1 MNRQTTNND
10 VCEPVE
16 VKDPKT
22 GLKKIAYLCKQPIVN
37 RARHYKENKLHFW
50 TDLGLVAIIAVLVT
64 TLISLWIFNSLRHQN
79 LVDFNV
85 TYNTESLV
93 NGQRVVFNIT
103 YQNTSKKQLISD
115 AEVLVRFPDGLLDV
129 VITDNRY
136 DKATSTVF
144 LGNLE
149 PGQGGTFNIEGLML
163 SDVGSPEKFVF
174 VLNYFNDLGQPQQE
188 FTAREFIVESSII
201 DLTLQAPEKIIIGSQ
216 FPSTITITNKAEYDY
231 AHLKLRFDYPG
242 NYTSDDG
249 LLVSLENIIPQ
260 ETLIKESTGVIH
272 DSTPGVYPLTVT
284 LLQEFNGTD
293 YVLNKATQTTS
304 LEFSKVR
311 PSLSTQA
318 TSIQPGGNES
328 VTLTIEN
335 NETFTLSD
343 ISLSFV
349 VRGDFTNKNYL
360 DLTYGNASENGSV
373 SFSEIPP
380 LAPGEVYTMPLS
392 IQALRSIYITDA
404 TQEQNITV
412 SAQLSFVPQGASNA
426 IFVTAPPVSL
436 PIDSTLTISGNALF
450 YSPTSGDQL
459 GVGAVPPQVGQYT
472 SYWAILSLQN
482 GVNQLNNV
490 TVRADIPAGVEFTDL
505 YNVTL
510 GSPVRYLASQQ
521 QVEWFL
527 AELPA
532 YAGVIGAAPQARIQ
546 LGIFPTPSQAGQV
559 LPLLQNVTV
568 SGIDART
575 GARITTSG
583 NTITTAIF
591 SDPAL
596 NAVAE

>member
-1 MNRQTTNND
+1 
-10 VCEPVE
+10 
-16 VKDPKT
+16 
-22 GLKKIAYLCKQPIVN
+22 
-37 RARHYKENKLHFW
+37 
-50 TDLGLVAIIAVLVT
+50 
-64 TLISLWIFNSLRHQN
+64 
-79 LVDFNV
+79 
-85 TYNTESLV
+85 
-93 NGQRVVFNIT
+93 
-103 YQNTSKKQLISD
+103 
-115 AEVLVRFPDGLLDV
+115 
-129 VITDNRY
+129 
-136 DKATSTVF
+136 
-144 LGNLE
+144 
-149 PGQGGTFNIEGLML
+149 
-163 SDVGSPEKFVF
+163 
-174 VLNYFNDLGQPQQE
+174 
-188 FTAREFIVESSII
+188 
-201 DLTLQAPEKIIIGSQ
+201 
-216 FPSTITITNKAEYDY
+216 
-231 AHLKLRFDYPG
+231 
-242 NYTSDDG
+242 
-249 LLVSLENIIPQ
+249 
-260 ETLIKESTGVIH
+260 
-272 DSTPGVYPLTVT
+272 
-284 LLQEFNGTD
+284 
-293 YVLNKATQTTS
+293 
-304 LEFSKVR
+304 
-311 PSLSTQA
+311 
-318 TSIQPGGNES
+318 
-328 VTLTIEN
+328 
-335 NETFTLSD
+335 
-343 ISLSFV
+343 
-349 VRGDFTNKNYL
+349 
-360 DLTYGNASENGSV
+360 
-373 SFSEIPP
+373 
-380 LAPGEVYTMPLS
+380 MPLS